1 VKARTAHTIAR
12 RKSGRTFESTA
23 RIAARTEAFLS
34 GISGLR
40 GINPVCQRL
49 ARHAQSTGW
58 VVSDSPRQ
66 VEQLLGGRPSDRELP
81 VGGASMSALW
91 VAIRRGRTGGEVV
104 ESRQTACHCGHS
116 GTRCTSENT
125 KSAAAPAPAQ
135 DLRADARGH
144 LQVAAST
151 VLVRFITGARSSWS
165 IQASADPVVEGGVD
179 RSVPVFFSG

>member
-1 VKARTAHTIAR
+1 MTAHTIAR

-23 RIAARTEAFLS
+23 RIAARSEAFLS

-40 GINPVCQRL
+40 GVHPVCQRL

-66 VEQLLGGRPSDRELP
+66 VEELLGGRPSDRELP
-81 VGGASMSALW
+81 VGGASLS
-91 VAIRRGRTGGEVV
+91 
-104 ESRQTACHCGHS
+104 
-116 GTRCTSENT
+116 
-125 KSAAAPAPAQ
+125 
-135 DLRADARGH
+135 ADARGH

-179 RSVPVFFSG
+179 RSVPGFSVGSSGCWSGSWSALSLIHIC